1 MSRRRRP
8 PRLSRLSVVAAVAA
22 ATTLVLG
29 TAMVLVALSIQSDAR
44 TRVVRQLDPALLHL
58 ERLRSS
64 LIDQET
70 GVRGYAVSGQESFLD
85 PYRSGRDA
93 ERQLTDE
100 LRGLL
105 RDTALEG
112 HEVFDRIRSATE
124 DWHRRI
130 AEPVIQSGSNR
141 LAQLVIVQDSVDVFD
156 EVRAAIDEARGLI
169 EGERDE
175 AVDSLLGSTRV
186 LTSAIFAAL
195 VLVGAVTGTG
205 VWILRRRIARPLM
218 ELNHAAG
225 RVADGAFH
233 EVLEVDGPA
242 EIHELAEAVDT
253 MRDRIVAELAT
264 VERTRE
270 ELDRYATDLARSNR
284 DLEQF
289 AYVASHDLQEPL
301 RKVASFCQL
310 LEQRYRD
317 ELDERGRTY
326 IDFAVDGSRR
336 MQVLINGLLQF
347 SRVGRTTEGW
357 EEVDLGAAAAEA
369 VENLRPI
376 VEETGATI
384 DVGPLPTVDGD
395 RSLLVALFQNLFGNS
410 IKYRSEEPPR
420 ISVRGDRDGDAWR
433 ISCVDNGIGIEPR
446 FREKVF
452 VIFQRLHGR
461 DEYSGTGIG
470 LALCKKIVEFHG
482 GTIQVDEPPSGS
494 GSSISFTLPV
504 EWDRIA
510 AHEPGREREPD
521 PHPLGGGRSG

>member
-1 MSRRRRP
+1 MTRRPRRP
-8 PRLSRLSVVAAVAA
+8 PRLTRLSVIGAVAA
-22 ATTLVLG
+22 AATLVVG
-29 TAMVLVALSIQSDAR
+29 TVMVLIALSVQSDAR
-44 TRVVRQLDPALLHL
+44 ARVIRQLDPALLHL

-70 GVRGYAVSGQESFLD
+70 GVRGYAVSGAESFLD
-85 PYRSGRDA
+85 PYRSGREA
-93 ERQLTDE
+93 ERQLTEE
-100 LRGLL
+100 LHRLVAGTPVE
-105 RDTALEG
+105 DDP
-112 HEVFDRIRSATE
+112 VFDRIEAATGN
-124 DWHRRI
+124 WHRRI
-130 AEPVIQSGSNR
+130 ADPVIQSGSNR

-169 EGERDE
+169 ETERDE
-175 AVDSLLGSTRV
+175 AVDSLMTSTRV
-186 LTSAIFAAL
+186 LTFAIFAAL
-195 VLVGAVTGTG
+195 VLVGAVTGYG
-205 VWILRRRIARPLM
+205 VWILRRRVARPLA
-218 ELNHAAG
+218 ELNQAAG

-233 EVLEVDGPA
+233 EPLDVEGTAEV
-242 EIHELAEAVDT
+242 HELAEAVET
-253 MRDRIVAELAT
+253 MRDRILEELAT

-310 LEQRYRD
+310 LEQRYGD

-326 IDFAVDGSRR
+326 IGFAVDGSRR
-336 MQVLINGLLQF
+336 MQLLINGLLQF

-357 EEVDLGAAAAEA
+357 EQVDLRGAADEA
-369 VENLRPI
+369 VENLRPL
-376 VEETGATI
+376 VEEAGATFDI
-384 DVGPLPTVDGD
+384 GDLPTVDGD

-410 IKYRSEEPPR
+410 IKYRSGEAPR
-420 ISVRGDRDGDAWR
+420 ITVRADLGGDMWR
-433 ISCVDNGIGIEPR
+433 ITCADNGIGIEPR

-482 GTIQVDEPPSGS
+482 GTIQVDEPETGA
-494 GSSISFTLPV
+494 GSSISFTLPL
-504 EWDRIA
+504 EWDRLA
-510 AHEPGREREPD
+510 PHELGREREPH
-521 PHPLGGGRSG
+521 PHPPGGG